1 MGAEDWGIGHEVSGV
16 TSTGEKFSGEVYT
29 FDQGTGIAVLRTKG
43 DIVNSHDV
51 RVLNTAGCVDV
62 KSVAPKEKPTLEK
75 LPVVDEAR
83 NQKREAAAIKAAQAS
98 AANIGVGVTQE
109 AQDIFDALART
120 LPCAWDGQDIAV
132 MDEVR
137 IRAPYAKCEGVP
149 GGDPRA
155 VERVQKVLENEK
167 SKLMKAG
174 AK

>member
-1 MGAEDWGIGHEVSGV
+1 MRVS
-16 TSTGEKFSGEVYT
+16 SPPRA
-29 FDQGTGIAVLRTKG
+29 IAHRPALAPRATTKHARARAKKPYVPS
-43 DIVNSHDV
+43 IVFARPRPRS
-51 RVLNTAGCVDV
+51 
-62 KSVAPKEKPTLEK
+62 SVVGFAPLTHPPSPLA
-75 LPVVDEAR
+75 LHP
-83 NQKREAAAIKAAQAS
+83 S
-98 AANIGVGVTQE
+98 PCAANIGVGVTQE